1 VHAELVLVEGRV
13 LVLLPHLQV
22 VDFFHHWL
30 PETHPGVD
38 EPVRHLLIEFSNL
51 QLEYI
56 YKINIL

>member
-1 VHAELVLVEGRV
+1 
-13 LVLLPHLQV
+13 VLLPHLQV